1 MPREGELPL
10 PAVTSGGRPLNA
22 PASPV
27 PSLGRRLTRRAIDL
41 LVVGFVLTVGM
52 SVGQQLIEWW
62 RTDPNSLTP
71 DFSGLTAVDLDWNH
85 TPVTLRFGDSAT
97 AMERRPFRG
106 LREQLEEELTRIG
119 QSMVATSQAPSQPAD
134 EAEQGWLTDL
144 EAVPAVF
151 WDSSEGNVYRRGE
164 PLPSF
169 VATRFINDPNAADAG
184 KQRIVGWGLAFPT
197 SPGDW
202 TIYVFRPDASRPT
215 IAQTQSIALPESA
228 RNITDLSG
236 ADGCQW
242 QVIQGRGD
250 IAGWVQHFEVQ
261 YGPTFVVSKSVET
274 QTANLKVRRDQI
286 VTDIQF
292 RREPDDRLT
301 AVIWSAPERKSQ

>member
-1 MPREGELPL
+1 M
-10 PAVTSGGRPLNA
+10 A
-22 PASPV
+22 
-27 PSLGRRLTRRAIDL
+27 RRAIDL
-41 LVVGFVLTVGM
+41 LVVGFVLTVGL

-62 RTDPNSLTP
+62 RTDPNSLSP

-85 TPVTLRFGDSAT
+85 SPVTLRFGDCAT
-97 AMERRPFRG
+97 AMERRPFHG

-119 QSMVATSQAPSQPAD
+119 QNLVATCQVPLQPAD
-134 EAEQGWLTDL
+134 EAEQGWLADL
-144 EAVPAVF
+144 EAVPAVL

-169 VATRFINDPNAADAG
+169 VATRFSNDSNDSG
-184 KQRIVGWGLAFPT
+184 TQRIVGWGLAFPT

-202 TIYVFRPDASRPT
+202 TIYVFRPDASQPAK
-215 IAQTQSIALPESA
+215 AQAPSIKLPENA
-228 RNITDLSG
+228 RNITDLCG

-250 IAGWVQHFEVQ
+250 LAGWVQHFEVQ
-261 YGPTFVVSKSVET
+261 YGPKFVVSRSIEKQS
-274 QTANLKVRRDQI
+274 ANLKIRREQV

-292 RREPDDRLT
+292 RCEPDDRLT